1 MNDLR
6 STLFKKTRLVDKK
19 MREEAARFFFFFFSV
34 KHFNHNVVNC
44 LMYFSFF
51 KIQN

>member
-19 MREEAARFFFFFFSV
+19 MREEVANIFFFFSV
-34 KHFNHNVVNC
+34 KHFNHNVVNS
-44 LMYFSFF
+44 LMYFSCF